1 MSDQQ
6 QPLKYKD
13 LISQSENQVKSEQ
26 LDLDVQKAKSKLEVT
41 IAQTR
46 FELAEAKQK
55 LSDSQRAIPYC
66 VEEEMRASQYV
77 DDLEGGLAYAEKVLA
92 DRF

>member
-1 MSDQQ
+1 
-6 QPLKYKD
+6 
-13 LISQSENQVKSEQ
+13 
-26 LDLDVQKAKSKLEVT
+26 VT